1 MNKVITINLNGNAY
15 QLEESGYEILQAYLA
30 NAALT
35 LEGNPDK
42 DEILADIEQAIAD
55 KCRGAITAYRT
66 VVSTKEIEAI
76 VAAMGAVDD
85 GSTPVGDAATAPPHA
100 GGADR
105 ASGKNPA
112 GATPPD
118 STSGPVKRLYLIHD
132 GAMIGGVC
140 NGLAAY
146 FNIDVTLV
154 RLVFVILTLVTGGI
168 VALIYFLMMIIVP
181 SARTAEQKAA
191 AYGAP
196 LTAREFI
203 RRAKAGYYE
212 GMNAFA
218 DEPTR
223 QRWKRQCR
231 HWGRSVQRDMNAHAH
246 QWQRNWR
253 HYWGRHP
260 HPGIALAPAAIAL
273 LSLFAVLVTFVWFFA
288 LISLLTTGAV
298 FGILLPAG
306 MPLWVGIVGLVI
318 LYNFMMLPVRA
329 LRQGAAG
336 NGPRVSGCAPA
347 LFGLWDL
354 AAFIG
359 LVVVAVWL
367 ADRYVPPAHDFFMHL
382 PSTLR
387 HALDA
392 VKDWWAQK

>member
-15 QLEESGYEILQAYLA
+15 QLEEGGYEILRAYLA
-30 NAALT
+30 GAALK

-55 KCRGAITAYRT
+55 KCRGVITAYRT
-66 VVSTKEIEAI
+66 VVSAKEIAAI
-76 VAAMGAVDD
+76 VGAMGEVDD
-85 GSTPVGDAATAPPHA
+85 VSAPAGDPAENPGRAADAARGHPDEKST
-100 GGADR
+100 GAKD
-105 ASGKNPA
+105 A
-112 GATPPD
+112 GAP
-118 STSGPVKRLYLIHD
+118 GPAKRLYLIHD
-132 GAMIGGVC
+132 DAMIGGVC
-140 NGLAAY
+140 TGLAAY

-154 RLVFVILTLVTGGI
+154 RLAFVILTLVTGGI
-168 VALIYFLMMIIVP
+168 VALIYFFMMIIVP

-196 LTAREFI
+196 LTAQEFI

-223 QRWKRQCR
+223 RRWKRQCR

-246 QWQRNWR
+246 QWQRNWS

-260 HPGIALAPAAIAL
+260 HPGVALAPAAIAL
-273 LSLFAVLVTFVWFFA
+273 LSLFAVVVTFAWFFA
-288 LISLLTTGAV
+288 LISLVTTGAV
-298 FGILLPAG
+298 FGVLPPAG

-318 LYNFMMLPVRA
+318 LYNFMMFPVRA
-329 LRQGAAG
+329 LRPGPAG
-336 NGPRVSGCAPA
+336 HGPRGSGCAPV

-354 AAFIG
+354 AVFIG
-359 LVVVAVWL
+359 LVVVLVWL
-367 ADRYVPPAHDFFMHL
+367 ADRYVPHAHDVFMHL

-387 HALDA
+387 HGLDA